1 MISTLKNT
9 RVISFGVSRFRT
21 YYTKDMVDS
30 SDKKHDLEIKKNTKL
45 VCKYLDNPPSYL
57 NFVVFEKK
65 VQEDLDI
72 INHKLNKCMENQF
85 IYMVTSNIASF
96 WIAMMFHVYK

>member
-30 SDKKHDLEIKKNTKL
+30 SDKKHDLEIKKNEQGELKEKIDQYTIKL
-45 VCKYLDNPPSYL
+45 SLQTPDNSSISKDSRLDL
-57 NFVVFEKK
+57 EKK
-65 VQEDLDI
+65 
-72 INHKLNKCMENQF
+72 INGYIKEIDRC
-85 IYMVTSNIASF
+85 IALLGDQG
-96 WIAMMFHVYK
+96 